1 TAACARVGPTHG
13 EHADHD
19 GHGGD
24 HSAHTRRLLRFDW
37 PVTGWLR
44 GVRIELEDATGAP
57 LPQSRLHHVNLLNFD
72 RRQLVHPAVE
82 RLFAAG
88 QETGPIL
95 LPASVG
101 IPMSA
106 GMRLGLLAAY
116 APADLPAGSRIRIL
130 LTWSPSNLM
139 PRPLDVF
146 PVLVDVGFRPGE
158 SPAYDLPPGP
168 SERAFEFTMPLAGR
182 LLAVG
187 GHLHDYGEEIVLED
201 GNGKPVFRL
210 ESALDSAGRLLG
222 IPVRYFGVFG
232 RGRALEEGHRYRL
245 RVRYHNR
252 T

>member
-1 TAACARVGPTHG
+1 GMVLSPLALLLLTGVAPPDSIPLQVAVDSSRRVVVIEYHVTAACARVGPTHG

-106 GMRLGLLAAY
+106 GMRLRLLAAY

-139 PRPLDVF
+139 PRPLDVS
-146 PVLVDVGFRPGE
+146 PVLVDVGFRPG
-158 SPAYDLPPGP
+158 
-168 SERAFEFTMPLAGR
+168 
-182 LLAVG
+182 
-187 GHLHDYGEEIVLED
+187 
-201 GNGKPVFRL
+201 
-210 ESALDSAGRLLG
+210 
-222 IPVRYFGVFG
+222 
-232 RGRALEEGHRYRL
+232 
-245 RVRYHNR
+245 
-252 T
+252 